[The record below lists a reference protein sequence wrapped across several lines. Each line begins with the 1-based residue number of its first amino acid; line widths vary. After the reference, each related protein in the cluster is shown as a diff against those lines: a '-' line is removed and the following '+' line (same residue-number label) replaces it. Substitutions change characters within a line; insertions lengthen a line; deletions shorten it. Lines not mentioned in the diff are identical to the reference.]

1 MKTDLK
7 ILFGLMF
14 AHVIDF
20 CWVLRVVNNNSA
32 YIAFDANL
40 ALFTETELFN
50 CTLCL
55 LLRAEQLHMEMYWIW
70 EICLV

>member
-1 MKTDLK
+1 MKTDLQ

-14 AHVIDF
+14 ARVIDF
-20 CWVLRVVNNNSA
+20 RWVLRVVNNHSGC
-32 YIAFDANL
+32 IAFDATL
-40 ALFTETELFN
+40 ALFTEAELFN

-55 LLRAEQLHMEMYWIW
+55 ALKAVQLHMETYWIW